1 MNFEWSKLFPEAD
14 DLQEFRNDLYS
25 LARAMYDLTECPQ
38 AYEDQVDFIVK
49 ICQFVK
55 NNECQIEYIQKLLE
69 EEDESNNF
77 ETGNP

>member
-38 AYEDQVDFIVK
+38 AYEDQTDFIVK
-49 ICQFVK
+49 ICEFVM
-55 NNECQIEYIQKLLE
+55 NNEHQIEYIRTIME
-69 EEDESNNF
+69 SEDEDSAV
-77 ETGNP
+77 